1 MAFASTTTDVI
12 VGAIE
17 SRRKKIADNV
27 TKNNALL
34 THLREKGR
42 VLPITGGNTI
52 LEELSFAENGNA
64 GYYSGYDILPTA
76 AQDVL
81 SAAQFSFK
89 QAAVPVTISGLE
101 MLQNDGPE
109 KRLDLMEARLG
120 VAESTLANII
130 TQGCYSDGTIFNGKA
145 IVGLDA
151 MVEALATASQ
161 TSTYAGISRT
171 TFSFWRSQCTTITA
185 TINTAALTQAVMNAL
200 YARTIRGSDRPDF
213 GIMDVGFWG
222 DFVASL
228 QGIQRF
234 TDTKKADLG
243 FSSISYMNADIY
255 LDGGIGGFAGLQP
268 QVAADGDFY
277 LLNSKYIK
285 FRPHKERNFVALSP
299 DRRYAV
305 NQDAEVAILAWAGA
319 LTCNGAQFH
328 GRVRATTI

>member
-42 VLPITGGNTI
+42 ILPITGGNTI

-64 GYYSGYDILPTA
+64 GYYSGYDQLPTA
-76 AQDVL
+76 AQDVI
-81 SAAQFSFK
+81 SAAQYAYK

-101 MLQNDGPE
+101 KLQNDGKE
-109 KRLDLMEARLG
+109 KQLDLMDARLG

-130 TQGCYSDGTIFNGKA
+130 TQGCYSDGTIFNGKS

-151 MVEALATASQ
+151 MVEATVKASQ
-161 TSTYAGISRT
+161 TSTFAGISRT
-171 TFSFWRSQCTTITA
+171 TFSFWRSQCTSVTA
-185 TINTAALTQAVMNAL
+185 TINTAATCQAVMNAL
-200 YARTIRGSDRPDF
+200 YAQTIRGSDRPDF

-222 DFVASL
+222 DFMASL
-228 QGIQRF
+228 QAIQRF
-234 TDTKKADLG
+234 TSPGKANLG
-243 FSSISYMNADIY
+243 FENIQYMNADIY
-255 LDGGIGGFAGLQP
+255 LDGGIGGFAGD
-268 QVAADGDFY
+268 ASATHGTFY

-328 GRVRATTI
+328 GRVLATTI